1 MRMLIV
7 LSVIV
12 ISAVIFSLLRERL
25 EGYEDL
31 GNLGNLGIA
40 TRMICST
47 RNSSYDL
54 RGDVPIPRKHIGIM
68 DSEIGPLDP
77 VACSLPNAL
86 GVLGTFRT

>member
-1 MRMLIV
+1 MYTIV
-7 LSVIV
+7 CISIVV

-31 GNLGNLGIA
+31 GDLGDLGIA

-54 RGDVPIPRKHIGIM
+54 RGDVPIPRKNFGMM
-68 DSEIGPLDP
+68 DSHIGPLDP

-86 GVLGTFRT
+86 GVLRT

>member
-1 MRMLIV
+1 MNTIIC
-7 LSVIV
+7 LSLIV

-25 EGYEDL
+25 EGFE
-31 GNLGNLGIA
+31 NLGDLEHLGIA

-54 RGDVPIPRKHIGIM
+54 RGEVPIPRKNLGMM
-68 DSEIGPLDP
+68 DSHIGPLDP

-86 GVLGTFRT
+86 GSLGVLRT